1 VGPQLASAFVLSAFL
16 LFCPAS
22 GHVHAGPAI
31 ADQPSLTELWTEPSN
46 LDRLDFTV
54 GPWGTERSVNPRD
67 QFVFVRSKRHG
78 SSPGL
83 KVRDGKN
90 RTWHVK
96 QGREAQPEVLV
107 SRVLSAIGYRQPPV
121 SYVGSFTLMTT
132 SGPHVVRGGRFR
144 LSDPSLRAAGHWA
157 WANNPFVGSRPYEAL
172 LVVLVLLNS
181 ADLKDSNNT
190 VYEIAQ
196 PVRNAAR
203 RWYVVRD
210 LGTSLGETGRFD
222 PTPNNVAA
230 FERHRFVTGI
240 KNGYVEFDDYHAVH
254 RDLLRTITPADV
266 RWATALLARLTDR
279 QWRAAFGAAGY
290 EPPVAD
296 RFVRSIAARIDQGRA
311 LGDRPARSVGPML
324 Q

>member
-1 VGPQLASAFVLSAFL
+1 MGPQLASAFVLSAFL

-22 GHVHAGPAI
+22 GQVHAGPAI

-46 LDRLDFTV
+46 LDRLDVTV

-67 QFVFVRSKRHG
+67 QFVFVRSKKHG

-196 PVRNAAR
+196 PVRNAR

-279 QWRAAFGAAGY
+279 QWRA
-290 EPPVAD
+290 
-296 RFVRSIAARIDQGRA
+296 
-311 LGDRPARSVGPML
+311 LGDRPAGSVGPML
-324 Q
+324 P